1 MLVEE
6 EAVIEQEELVLREPE
21 QLAGG
26 GSLYLN
32 HHCEFLWGVCAT
44 MDTVAPVAP
53 VPHQQHERTIAR
65 LFYQPRRRASGM
77 LCGSRQIVHLPLP
90 LDRGNIFGGGKLLF
104 N

>member
-1 MLVEE
+1 VLVEE

-21 QLAGG
+21 QLVGG

-32 HHCEFLWGVCAT
+32 HHCEFLWGVCGT
-44 MDTVAPVAP
+44 MDTVAPVP
-53 VPHQQHERTIAR
+53 NQQHERTIAR

-77 LCGSRQIVHLPLP
+77 LYGSRRIVHLPLP